1 MTFKPGQ
8 SGNPGGRPK
17 KGFSIREHLRNMM
30 SEEIT
35 IPGKDGRADTVM
47 TKGAIV
53 SSKLFQAAASGDL
66 TAIKICID
74 NIDGPP
80 TQGVELSGKDA
91 NGGVHPIGIGFIQ
104 APKMNDIPPAARSAL
119 ESFKNG

>member
-17 KGFSIREHLRNMM
+17 KGFSIRENLRGMM

-35 IPGKDGRADTVM
+35 IPGKDGKPDTVM
-47 TKGAIV
+47 TKGAII
-53 SSKLFQAAASGDL
+53 SAKLFQAAASGDL
-66 TAIKICID
+66 TAIKLCLD

-80 TQGVELSGKDA
+80 VQEVKHSGEIAHPSPLTPDEARQAAKELEEA
-91 NGGVHPIGIGFIQ
+91 E
-104 APKMNDIPPAARSAL
+104 AAG
-119 ESFKNG
+119 EI

>member
-17 KGFSIREHLRNMM
+17 KGFSIREHLRGMM
-30 SEEIT
+30 GEEVT
-35 IPGKDGRADTVM
+35 IPGKDGKPDTVL
-47 TKGAIV
+47 TKGAII

-66 TAIKICID
+66 TAIKMCLD

-80 TQGVELSGKDA
+80 AQRLEHTGQDGAELKPTRITVVS
-91 NGGVHPIGIGFIQ
+91 P
-104 APKMNDIPPAARSAL
+104 APRPNAD
-119 ESFKNG
+119 